1 VLNAIPATAGAVSN
15 SYLSATTGTGAVALA
30 SLPTFTTTIGVGG
43 ATASA
48 SGSGITFPATQSAST
63 DANTLDD
70 YEEGSWTPNISISG
84 STTGIVLAVTNG
96 TYTKIGNCVTAKAYI
111 SISNKGSNTGGVN
124 WINLPFNS
132 NSDAN
137 SYACV
142 NQWTYNTAA
151 TITALRG
158 YIGINSTAITINKDN
173 TTTFSGTDLI
183 NGTEMMLNVTYF
195 V

>member
-1 VLNAIPATAGAVSN
+1 MSIVLQSSGGGSVTIAEPATASNFTATLPAV
-15 SYLSATTGTGAVALA
+15 TGTLVLTGTT
-30 SLPTFTTTIGVGG
+30 PTLN
-43 ATASA
+43 
-48 SGSGITFPATQSAST
+48 GITFPATQVPSA